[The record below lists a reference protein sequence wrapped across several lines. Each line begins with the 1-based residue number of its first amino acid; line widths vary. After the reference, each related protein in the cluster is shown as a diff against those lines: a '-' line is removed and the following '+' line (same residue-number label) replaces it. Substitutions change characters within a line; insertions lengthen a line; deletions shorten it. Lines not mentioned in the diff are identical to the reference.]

1 MNGATQTFRRPSVA
15 TNNSHNRES
24 SSQTTSAS
32 STPTVAAYIPPH
44 LNSNYQSSSLRN
56 GIASENR
63 YSKEQLLNLYKSQR
77 ESGNLGKNVS
87 DYFVADWNPHQE
99 TPSST
104 NGAWGKRE
112 DHKDTPSGPEV
123 CWDHGGQ
130 VEPLGLIDMTDD
142 EKEVCALFISG
153 KYLADGGV
161 VVLHVGQL
169 PSEATTLECD

>member
-15 TNNSHNRES
+15 TNNNSHNRE

-32 STPTVAAYIPPH
+32 STPTTAAYIPPH
-44 LNSNYQSSSLRN
+44 LNSNSQSSPLRN
-56 GIASENR
+56 GASSENR

-77 ESGNLGKNVS
+77 ESGNLGKNVA

-99 TPSST
+99 TPSV
-104 NGAWGKRE
+104 NGASGKRE
-112 DHKDTPSGPEV
+112 DQKDMPTGPEV

-142 EKEVCALFISG
+142 EKEVCTSSSPGNAL
-153 KYLADGGV
+153 LMA
-161 VVLHVGQL
+161 
-169 PSEATTLECD
+169 A